1 MTRTVV
7 LRYIHEQDSTP
18 SDTFNESSSLY
29 PFERLEAD
37 EEEHEVSFVNQTC
50 LGQVVA
56 QNGCVI
62 SIRVMTVCAVVVV
75 VVSIESMYWQND
87 ALLTRKADDQVQ
99 P

>member
-7 LRYIHEQDSTP
+7 LRYIHEQDPTP

-37 EEEHEVSFVNQTC
+37 GEDHEVAFDNQDE
-50 LGQVVA
+50 LGRVVA

-62 SIRVMTVCAVVVV
+62 SIRVMTVCAVSAVVPL
-75 VVSIESMYWQND
+75 SLCTGRMM
-87 ALLTRKADDQVQ
+87 RF
-99 P
+99 